1 MTRSV
6 IDSYYVNMDKL
17 DNLSFCYKTFR
28 TLLVNMGWKNALVL
42 REQIYLNFVRVFY
55 SNMIISSNTASRIVT
70 NVVGIP
76 TEFDVKDLNMIL
88 RTKNEYI

>member
-1 MTRSV
+1 
-6 IDSYYVNMDKL
+6 
-17 DNLSFCYKTFR
+17 
-28 TLLVNMGWKNALVL
+28 MGWKNALVL